1 MKTLARCT
9 YAAIVGA
16 VLVSATT
23 DAEGEFL
30 REEQKI
36 MKSLSE
42 DKVDVKIKANSPTIE
57 ANSDSKVN
65 STNPLPVE
73 KAAIL

>member
-30 REEQKI
+30 REE
-36 MKSLSE
+36 
-42 DKVDVKIKANSPTIE
+42 
-57 ANSDSKVN
+57 
-65 STNPLPVE
+65 
-73 KAAIL
+73 